1 MAAKKNSSSPS
12 YDFFVK
18 ELQKNPNAS
27 YADIKA
33 KAESRGL
40 SNIYPIV
47 FGRAKKALGLTSPG
61 GAKAGGRKKVSRKKA
76 TGRKPGRPLGSKN
89 KKKATRRAAPA
100 ATGTGSFDD
109 LITAVR
115 QSELERER
123 YREALEEIRDVI
135 NAALND

>member
-1 MAAKKNSSSPS
+1 MAAKKSNKSPS

-33 KAESRGL
+33 KAENKGL
-40 SNIYPIV
+40 GNIYPIV

-61 GAKAGGRKKVSRKKA
+61 GAKAPSRKKAAAKKA
-76 TGRKPGRPLGSKN
+76 TGRRPGRPAGRKT
-89 KKKATRRAAPA
+89 KAVRRTAAPSI
-100 ATGTGSFDD
+100 GGSFED
-109 LITAVR
+109 LISGVR

-123 YREALEEIRDVI
+123 FREALLEIRDVI
-135 NAALND
+135 DAALND